1 VKLPVM
7 LHAEPAAATV
17 RAVPRL
23 DRALTDPLQGLRL
36 LVVDDDAD
44 ALELFGMLL
53 RQAGAEVRTAAS
65 VAEALA
71 ALRVWPA
78 DVVVSDI
85 EMPGQNGY
93 ALVRALRGGDVPR
106 GERVPAVAVTAYGGV
121 AERIKILSAG
131 FDAYVP
137 KPVEPDE
144 LAAVIARLVS
154 RDHAGR
160 APDTAPPPGEA

>member
-1 VKLPVM
+1 
-7 LHAEPAAATV
+7 
-17 RAVPRL
+17 
-23 DRALTDPLQGLRL
+23 
-36 LVVDDDAD
+36 VVDDDAD
-44 ALELFGMLL
+44 ALDVFGMML
-53 RQAGAEVRTAAS
+53 RQAGADVQTAGS

-71 ALRVWPA
+71 ALHAWPA

-85 EMPGQNGY
+85 EMPGENGY
-93 ALVRALRGGDVPR
+93 ALIRALRGGAVAR
-106 GERVPAVAVTAYGGV
+106 GDRLPAVAVTAYGGV

-154 RDHAGR
+154 RAHGGGAPARSGAG
-160 APDTAPPPGEA
+160 PPPEG